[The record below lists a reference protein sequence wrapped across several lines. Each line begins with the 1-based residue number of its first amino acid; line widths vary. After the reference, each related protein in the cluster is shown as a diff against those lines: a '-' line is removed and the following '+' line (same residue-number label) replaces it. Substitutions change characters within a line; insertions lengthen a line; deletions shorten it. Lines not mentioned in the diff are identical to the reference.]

1 MTFTLRASVTATQ
14 PPDVGMLVRSPGG
27 GAIYRILEVTRL
39 HRAGERIGKSRL
51 RLVCARVKAA
61 EVPTG
66 ATVHAWAWQAP
77 APAPGR
83 PLAAATAAEPPPR
96 AVVAARVLAAK
107 LQRQREEA
115 ARVGRVGREEH
126 TPGNFGPALRRR
138 AARDRR
144 GRLLRDADVVV
155 VEAPDPKAPRRTLT
169 RAMRVDPLLALRRT
183 GGIGK
188 REIDAAE
195 DVRFQLEC
203 LTPSMG
209 GGYGL
214 AVHVSIFDRV
224 GISSAQVA
232 ASRDLRRIEARL
244 GRLWPP
250 VLWVCM
256 GGTVLGWAEYRRQRL
271 ATASEAIRDGLHELA
286 DLLYGRKVAA

>member
-1 MTFTLRASVTATQ
+1 MTFTLRASAAATR

-27 GAIYRILEVTRL
+27 GAIYRILEVTSL
-39 HRAGERIGKSRL
+39 HRAGERFGKSRL
-51 RLVCARVKAA
+51 RLVCARLRAA

-83 PLAAATAAEPPPR
+83 PLAAATAVPPPR
-96 AVVAARVLAAK
+96 SVVAARVLASQQ
-107 LQRQREEA
+107 QRQREET
-115 ARVGRVGREEH
+115 ARIGRVGREEH

-138 AARDRR
+138 AVRDRR

-155 VEAPDPKAPRRTLT
+155 VEAPDPGAPRRTLT
-169 RAMRVDPLLALRRT
+169 RAMRVDPLLALRRV
-183 GGIGK
+183 GSIGK
-188 REIDAAE
+188 REIDAA
-195 DVRFQLEC
+195 DDMRCCLEC
-203 LTPSMG
+203 MTPSMG

-232 ASRDLRRIEARL
+232 ASRRLRRIEDRL
-244 GRLWPP
+244 GALWPP

-256 GGTVLGWAEYRRQRL
+256 GGTVLGYAEYRRQRL
-271 ATASEAIRDGLHELA
+271 ATASEAVRDGLRELA